1 VPDLLED
8 ILAVEREIAEM
19 IGAEQSKAVRWLDE
33 SKQAIDRE
41 ARAELARLHEVA
53 VQDEIAAKKA
63 AAEQAAGLIE
73 QSKSLACRIEALADA
88 QLRPIVSKHLAS
100 IIPGAKP

>member
-33 SKQAIDRE
+33 SKQAIDRD
-41 ARAELARLHEVA
+41 ARAELARLQEA
-53 VQDEIAAKKA
+53 AAQDEIAAKKV

-73 QSKSLACRIEALADA
+73 QSRSVARRIEALDDA
-88 QLRPIVSKHLAS
+88 QLRPIVSKHLTS
-100 IIPGAKP
+100 IVPGAKP